1 VLYLWQ
7 CLCFLQEIE
16 KVVLELDEEHIVQII
31 TDNGSNYKNA
41 CKLVSQKYQIV
52 WQQCLA
58 HTINLMLKLIREF
71 LDHKTMIEGARR
83 IYRWLYNHNKL
94 HAMIK

>member
-1 VLYLWQ
+1 
-7 CLCFLQEIE
+7 
-16 KVVLELDEEHIVQII
+16 VQIV

-58 HTINLMLKLIREF
+58 HAINLMLKSIREF
-71 LDHKTMIEGARR
+71 LYHKAMIEGARR

>member
-1 VLYLWQ
+1 
-7 CLCFLQEIE
+7 
-16 KVVLELDEEHIVQII
+16 VQIV

-58 HTINLMLKLIREF
+58 HTINLMLKSIREF
-71 LDHKTMIEGARR
+71 CTTKQ
-83 IYRWLYNHNKL
+83 
-94 HAMIK
+94 